1 MAGSL
6 DIYPFH
12 DTEGAIRFGIQI
24 AIFLVGVVVAQKFII
39 APAIKLHNERKRR
52 TIGSN
57 EASRLEIER
66 AKKLEI
72 EYLAQLKKGAEEA
85 KILRT
90 QEIRAAQ
97 LAANKL
103 IFENQKKA
111 DLYLNEVHEK
121 LSLEISNAKSSLPGQ
136 VSELVSTIYKKIGI
150 AVILAIFVSQLQE
163 TPAFANPS
171 GGELSF
177 WYSIF
182 WPYFQFVIFIFALI
196 FFAKKPITN
205 ILNKNRND
213 LKIRLSEAKEA
224 ALIADRKIKEYEGK
238 IASLEREVSELKE
251 QSLFDAKIERN
262 KIMSDAAKIS
272 ESILKDAERAAKELI
287 TRSKEEIRQELFNL
301 ALNEVEKSLTP
312 ENLFALD
319 MKLKSETIDGIKSL
333 N

>member
-57 EASRLEIER
+57 EASR
-66 AKKLEI
+66 LEI